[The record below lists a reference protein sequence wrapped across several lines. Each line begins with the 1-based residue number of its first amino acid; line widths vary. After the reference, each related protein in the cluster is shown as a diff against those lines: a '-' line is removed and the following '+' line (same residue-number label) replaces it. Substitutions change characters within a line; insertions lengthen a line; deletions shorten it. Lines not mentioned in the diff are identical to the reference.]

1 MYHEQIIQKVINIQ
15 FKEER
20 PSEEVFSFGARGSA
34 DEAEDADVC
43 TTGHISTV
51 VLNSEG
57 GGAKSQKYQILC
69 SAALQIDTILTI
81 LNIQTLIE

>member
-20 PSEEVFSFGARGSA
+20 PSEEVFSFGARGS
-34 DEAEDADVC
+34 ADVC